1 MAPVASVTSA
11 ISQCPVMSGRPIKG
25 NYPQYHGKPEMP
37 HGVAKTLNLANGR
50 LQEPVSMPTTF
61 PIGCKENICH
71 GSMMVKHDEP
81 LGGMERT
88 IEEVWS
94 EAEEYL
100 AEYYKENKLPVC
112 DLLARLKQV
121 EQDLRTQ
128 GYYTHTYD
136 ELSFGVKTAWRN
148 ARRCIMRSQWSTMQ
162 TIDCRDITTGEE
174 MIDACL
180 RHIEIANNGGRVKPT
195 TTIFPQ
201 KFPGQEGARIWNAQL
216 MRYAGYKMPDGS
228 IIGDPMNIELT
239 NRAIELGWKPKYG
252 RFDILPIIVVPGGG
266 QGEPV
271 MREIPKENVH
281 EVKITHP
288 TLPWFEEL
296 GLRWN
301 SHPAVSNLTLSIGG
315 IDYTCCAFSGWFLCN
330 EVATRDLADEQRYN
344 ILPAIGRRLGLPLSN
359 RSLWKDRAVLELN
372 QAVLHSYDLAKVT
385 MVDHHSASDSFVRYY
400 EKEIKLR
407 GHCPGDWVWIVP
419 PTGGSTTKVYHQE
432 MYNYLIKPAVLLPT
446 EEGWTTYYRRIGRTL
461 ASDDNTTAQ
470 DVTEDSDL
478 ITIAYGTETG
488 SSLNFATRLQ
498 EHLQSR
504 SLDVAESLVELNDL
518 DLTKVSGTLIVVTSS
533 FGDGEA
539 PSDASLF
546 AEHIDDLESSPRPL
560 ERAGSNPVRF
570 AVFGLGNSIW
580 TKTYQQFPRWVD
592 QTLERLGGSR
602 ILPLGEADETAGT
615 TEAAFAEFIRALSIA
630 IEVGTETHAS
640 KGDVSLDEDNVLS
653 RPLGSSMG
661 SMQEKFV
668 DTTLVGRRALFDD
681 DATGS
686 EHRAVYHLELSRK
699 DGHPWNYDEGD
710 YLSVLPVTAN
720 VEALEVYYKLHLEYD
735 TVVDGK
741 NVRDLLRNYIDL
753 HAPPTKELISLV
765 PDSQPTATALDAI
778 RLINFTPT
786 IEEASQI
793 LRALPIKRPR
803 VFSISGST
811 TRGSATISL
820 TVAELYK
827 GRVSGSLIHT
837 PVASFHSLTF
847 KTCVQRSKF
856 HLPSD
861 ASVPLILIATG
872 TGVAPFRG
880 FVQRRAASHEH
891 PGKILAFFGFRGQ
904 YEQLYTDEFDSTNL
918 PSFMRVLTAYS
929 REPGQSRAYVQ
940 DLMIHYMSDVI
951 GMLDSGAAVYVCGSH
966 EMGHGVHDALIKI
979 MKEGKGLSDEETRI
993 YLTKLK
999 REGRLLADTY
1009 TKGKTDTDPILPSQG
1024 EQK

>member
-1 MAPVASVTSA
+1 
-11 ISQCPVMSGRPIKG
+11 
-25 NYPQYHGKPEMP
+25 
-37 HGVAKTLNLANGR
+37 
-50 LQEPVSMPTTF
+50 
-61 PIGCKENICH
+61 
-71 GSMMVKHDEP
+71 
-81 LGGMERT
+81 
-88 IEEVWS
+88 
-94 EAEEYL
+94 
-100 AEYYKENKLPVC
+100 
-112 DLLARLKQV
+112 
-121 EQDLRTQ
+121 
-128 GYYTHTYD
+128 
-136 ELSFGVKTAWRN
+136 
-148 ARRCIMRSQWSTMQ
+148 
-162 TIDCRDITTGEE
+162 
-174 MIDACL
+174 
-180 RHIEIANNGGRVKPT
+180 
-195 TTIFPQ
+195 
-201 KFPGQEGARIWNAQL
+201 
-216 MRYAGYKMPDGS
+216 
-228 IIGDPMNIELT
+228 
-239 NRAIELGWKPKYG
+239 
-252 RFDILPIIVVPGGG
+252 
-266 QGEPV
+266 
-271 MREIPKENVH
+271 
-281 EVKITHP
+281 
-288 TLPWFEEL
+288 
-296 GLRWN
+296 
-301 SHPAVSNLTLSIGG
+301 
-315 IDYTCCAFSGWFLCN
+315 
-330 EVATRDLADEQRYN
+330 
-344 ILPAIGRRLGLPLSN
+344 
-359 RSLWKDRAVLELN
+359 
-372 QAVLHSYDLAKVT
+372 
-385 MVDHHSASDSFVRYY
+385 
-400 EKEIKLR
+400 
-407 GHCPGDWVWIVP
+407 
-419 PTGGSTTKVYHQE
+419 
-432 MYNYLIKPAVLLPT
+432 
-446 EEGWTTYYRRIGRTL
+446 
-461 ASDDNTTAQ
+461 
-470 DVTEDSDL
+470 
-478 ITIAYGTETG
+478 
-488 SSLNFATRLQ
+488 
-498 EHLQSR
+498 
-504 SLDVAESLVELNDL
+504 
-518 DLTKVSGTLIVVTSS
+518 
-533 FGDGEA
+533 
-539 PSDASLF
+539 
-546 AEHIDDLESSPRPL
+546 
-560 ERAGSNPVRF
+560 RF

-630 IEVGTETHAS
+630 IEVGTETHAA
-640 KGDVSLDEDNVLS
+640 KGGASLDEDDALS

-710 YLSVLPVTAN
+710 YLSILPVTAN

-753 HAPPTKELISLV
+753 HAPPTRELISLI
-765 PDSQPTATALDAI
+765 PDSQSTTTALDAI
-778 RLINFTPT
+778 RLIKFTPT

-827 GRVSGSLIHT
+827 GRVSGSLVHT

-861 ASVPLILIATG
+861 PSVPLILVATG

-904 YEQLYTDEFDSTNL
+904 YEHLYTDELNSANL

-979 MKEGKGLSDEETRI
+979 LKEGKGLSDEETRL

-1009 TKGKTDTDPILPSQG
+1009 TKGKTDTDPILPQG

>member
-1 MAPVASVTSA
+1 MAPVASVSSVV
-11 ISQCPVMSGRPIKG
+11 SQCPVMSGRPMKG
-25 NYPQYHGKPEMP
+25 NYPQYHGKPEIP
-37 HGVAKTLNLANGR
+37 HGIAKTLNLASGR

-88 IEEVWS
+88 IDEVWS
-94 EAEEYL
+94 EAKEYL

-121 EQDLRTQ
+121 EQDLRSQ
-128 GYYTHTYD
+128 GYYIHTYD

-162 TIDCRDITTGEE
+162 TIDCRHITTGEE
-174 MIDACL
+174 MIEACL
-180 RHIEIANNGGRVKPT
+180 QHIEIANNGGRVKPT

-201 KFPGQEGARIWNAQL
+201 KFPGKESGRIWNAQL

-228 IIGDPMNIELT
+228 ILGDPMNVELT
-239 NRAIELGWKPKYG
+239 NRAVELGWKPKYG
-252 RFDILPIIVVPGGG
+252 RFDVLPIIVVPGGG

-271 MREIPKENVH
+271 MREIPKENIH

-315 IDYTCCAFSGWFLCN
+315 IDYACCAFSGWFLCN

-344 ILPAIGRRLGLPLSN
+344 VLPAIGRGLGLPLSN

-400 EKEIKLR
+400 ENEIKIR

-432 MYNYLIKPAVLLPT
+432 MYNYLIKPAVLLPI
-446 EEGWTTYYRRIGRTL
+446 EEGWTTYFRRIGRTIAL
-461 ASDDNTTAQ
+461 DDNSTTQ
-470 DVTEDSDL
+470 DEAEDANL

-498 EHLQSR
+498 EHLRSR
-504 SLDVAESLVELNDL
+504 SLEVAESLVELNDL
-518 DLTKVSGTLIVVTSS
+518 DLTKVSGTLVVVTSS

-546 AEHIDDLESSPRPL
+546 SEHIDDLGSSPRPL
-560 ERAGSNPVRF
+560 ERVGANPVRF

-602 ILPLGEADETAGT
+602 ILPLGEADETA
-615 TEAAFAEFIRALSIA
+615 
-630 IEVGTETHAS
+630 VGTETHAS
-640 KGDVSLDEDNVLS
+640 KGDSFEETNALS
-653 RPLGSSMG
+653 KPLGSSMG
-661 SMQEKFV
+661 SMQEKYV

-681 DATGS
+681 DATGA
-686 EHRAVYHLELSRK
+686 EHRSVYHLELSRK

-710 YLSVLPVTAN
+710 YLSILPVTAN
-720 VEALEVYYKLHLEYD
+720 VEALEVYYKLNLEYD

-753 HAPPTKELISLV
+753 HAHPTRELLSLI
-765 PDSQPTATALDAI
+765 PDSQSTTTALDAI
-778 RLINFTPT
+778 RLIKFTPT

-811 TRGSATISL
+811 ARGSATISL
-820 TVAELYK
+820 TL
-827 GRVSGSLIHT
+827 SLAHVQDVCSALQV
-837 PVASFHSLTF
+837 PSSFRF
-847 KTCVQRSKF
+847 II
-856 HLPSD
+856 
-861 ASVPLILIATG
+861 PLILVATG

-904 YEQLYTDEFDSTNL
+904 DEHLYTDELNSANL
-918 PSFMRVLTAYS
+918 PSFMRVFTAYS

-940 DLMIHYMSDVI
+940 DLMLQYMSDVI
-951 GMLDSGAAVYVCGSH
+951 GMLDSGAAVYVCGGH
-966 EMGHGVHDALIKI
+966 DMGHGVHDTLIKI
-979 MKEGKGLSDEETRI
+979 MKEGKGFSDEETRL

-1009 TKGKTDTDPILPSQG
+1009 TKGKTDTGPVLHQG